1 MFPIEIP
8 TQGLDFVLEPKLLTW
23 REATVVKYL
32 SIKRGREEASETE
45 IDCAVEL
52 EIQGIL
58 AFIAFMAIGIIL
70 AWIVQTLETSLIIDE
85 WA

>member
-1 MFPIEIP
+1 M
-8 TQGLDFVLEPKLLTW
+8 TW

-32 SIKRGREEASETE
+32 SIKRGREEAAETE
-45 IDCAVEL
+45 IDSAVEL

-70 AWIVQTLETSLIIDE
+70 ARIVQTLETSLIIDE